1 MATATLLVRATAE
14 PAVLVPALREAVW
27 SLDPDLALSGIEP
40 LDQTLSDSLARP
52 RFTTV
57 LLGVFAGLAV
67 LLASIGIHGLLG
79 YAVVQR
85 TRELGIRLALGA
97 PRHRLLGEI
106 VGHGVALTLIGVG
119 LGLLGAF
126 GLTRL
131 LRGLLFGVAPTDPA
145 IFAATPLILAGV
157 AVVASCLPARRAT
170 RVDPMIALRSE

>member
-1 MATATLLVRATAE
+1 
-14 PAVLVPALREAVW
+14 
-27 SLDPDLALSGIEP
+27 
-40 LDQTLSDSLARP
+40 
-52 RFTTV
+52 V

-79 YAVVQR
+79 YVVVQR